1 MTSPIDSSKYDKL
14 IAGRNEIPEEVATA
28 ARVIDVSIVQKR
40 LCESVLRMLDMSLVN
55 EAVLAI
61 RDVLSKTD
69 IPFSAVL
76 NTQTKEALINDN
88 TIIDFPD
95 VDQMPMKTMLY
106 IQPNWANYEALTTE
120 SDNSLFNIAVFI
132 VCKKDKQENLTR
144 KVYGYFNALYS
155 LLRTNWSLDGEADFT
170 EITDAD
176 FYPAVE
182 GNRNVQ
188 AIEVFLLVSDV

>member
-1 MTSPIDSSKYDKL
+1 MRDELTILNSIKAVIQVQLNSHLAQGMETISE
-14 IAGRNEIPEEVATA
+14 RNVA
-28 ARVIDVSIVQKR
+28 V
-40 LCESVLRMLDMSLVN
+40 
-55 EAVLAI
+55 
-61 RDVLSKTD
+61 
-69 IPFSAVL
+69 
-76 NTQTKEALINDN
+76 
-88 TIIDFPD
+88 DFPD
-95 VDQMPMKTMLY
+95 TDQMPMKTMLY
-106 IQPNWANYEALTTE
+106 IQPNWANYEALTTK
-120 SDNSLFNIAVFI
+120 SDNSLFNIAIFI

-188 AIEVFLLVSDV
+188 AIEVSVSVRYTKDY